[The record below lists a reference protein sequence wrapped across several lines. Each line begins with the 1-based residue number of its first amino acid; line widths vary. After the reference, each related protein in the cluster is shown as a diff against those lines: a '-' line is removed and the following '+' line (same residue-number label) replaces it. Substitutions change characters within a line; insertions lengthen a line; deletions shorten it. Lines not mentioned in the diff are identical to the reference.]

1 MNRTVSI
8 LAGLGLLA
16 VGVYVGS
23 RLEAQQPPATPP
35 RPLQTRIGLI
45 NMVQVLKNY
54 KKFQNFEAKMK
65 DQQAAAEAQMKPF
78 KDDLI
83 KLQAELNDPK
93 TNPQRKDEIVSL
105 MSRREADAKL
115 KQGEIQRELVKA
127 NGEYV
132 KQVYR
137 EVEEVVNAH
146 ARANNLELVLFYN
159 DAITAEDYYNP
170 ETIKRKLMTPA
181 SLIPMVVA
189 PGMDISDQIVTTLN
203 AKFTGAAGAAP
214 ARPSGN

>member
-1 MNRTVSI
+1 VKRTVSI
-8 LAGLGLLA
+8 AVGLGLLA

-23 RLEAQQPPATPP
+23 QLRAQAPATTAP

-54 KKFQNFEAKMK
+54 KKFQNFEQKMR
-65 DQQAAAEAQMKPF
+65 DQTAAAENTLKPF

-83 KLQAELNDPK
+83 KLQAEMNDPK
-93 TNPQRKDEIVSL
+93 TTTQRKEEIQNL
-105 MSRREADAKL
+105 ASRRSADAKL
-115 KQGEIQRELVKA
+115 KQEEIQRDLVKA

-132 KQVYR
+132 KQVYK
-137 EVEEVVNAH
+137 EVEEVVNGY
-146 ARANNLELVLFYN
+146 ARANNLELVLYYN
-159 DAITAEDYYNP
+159 DAITADDYYNP

-181 SLIPMVVA
+181 ALIPMVVA

-203 AKFTGAAGAAP
+203 AKFASAP
-214 ARPSGN
+214 AGVPTSPRGN